1 MATIKSIRRFRI
13 KKGIR
18 KKISGTAQRP
28 RLTVYKSNTSIYAQ
42 LVDDTKGHTLAAAS
56 SKELGSKKNA
66 NIEIARSVGAKI
78 AEKAKENG
86 IETVVFD
93 RSGYLYHGKV
103 KALADGARE
112 AGLKF

>member
-1 MATIKSIRRFRI
+1 MATNKSNRRIRI

-18 KKISGTAQRP
+18 KIVNGTAQRP
-28 RLTVYKSNTSIYAQ
+28 RLAVYKSNKSIYAQ

-56 SKELGSKKNA
+56 SKEIGAKDNTNVAVAKN
-66 NIEIARSVGAKI
+66 VGAKI

-86 IETVVFD
+86 IESVVFD